1 MYATD
6 RNWARMFSCIARRA
20 EKSFQLVVRFGSDTQ
35 GAIAVLFGLAFIML
49 TLVAGTAIDYVR
61 GSHQQSALATAI
73 DAAALAVAA
82 SDKTDL
88 AELEQLAR
96 DYISAN
102 FSGLEYEGTSLDLDI
117 VVTEN
122 IVQISATQQMPT
134 RVMRIANID
143 TMDLG
148 AFSEVTRRASGLEV
162 VLVLDN
168 TGSMNSGGKLASL
181 KTAATDLTEML
192 FGDSVNSTSVKIG
205 IVPFSMAV
213 NVGPQYSTAT
223 WLDHTGLNPISHLN
237 FTDSTKH
244 NSWAWDQLS
253 NMDWNGCV
261 EQRKAAS
268 GIDYDVDDT
277 TPDVSQPD
285 TLFPIYFAPDEPT
298 NGNNASSQSGYG
310 GGFVNSYM
318 ADWRTAEGVSS
329 STKSATSLDNRQ
341 RRYQKYV
348 GASATGVGPGYLCGI
363 GPITPLTGV
372 KQTIVDAIDAMT
384 ADGGTNIATG
394 VGWGLRVISPT
405 VPFTE
410 GVAYDDD
417 DWNKVIIVM
426 TDGENDWGS
435 ALSNMNGSYYS
446 GYGYTKQSPTRLA
459 RTITASASAYDAVYD
474 ERTAVACDKVKAAT
488 GDVTKPITV
497 YTITFGTVAASGQ
510 TLMRNCATSPEMY
523 FHAPSNSDLQ
533 AVFDEIGTQ
542 ISELFHS
549 K

>member
-1 MYATD
+1 
-6 RNWARMFSCIARRA
+6 
-20 EKSFQLVVRFGSDTQ
+20 
-35 GAIAVLFGLAFIML
+35 ML
-49 TLVAGTAIDYVR
+49 TLVAGTAVDYVR

-73 DAAALAVAA
+73 DAAALAVGA

-88 AELEQLAR
+88 VELEQLAR

-102 FSGLEYEGTSLDLDI
+102 FSDLEYQGTSLDLDI

-134 RVMRIANID
+134 SVMRIANID
-143 TMDLG
+143 TMNLG
-148 AFSEVTRRASGLEV
+148 AFAEVTRRASGLEV

-192 FGDSVNSTSVKIG
+192 FGDVEDSSAVKMG

-213 NVGPQYSTAT
+213 NVGPQYTDAT
-223 WLDHTGLNPISHLN
+223 WLDHTGLNPISYLN
-237 FTDSTKH
+237 FTDPTKH
-244 NSWAWDQLS
+244 NSWAWGQLS

-261 EQRKAAS
+261 EQRIAAS

-277 TPDVSQPD
+277 TPSPSQPD

-298 NGNNASSQSGYG
+298 NGNYASSQSGYG
-310 GGFVNSYM
+310 SGFVNSYM
-318 ADWRTAEGVSS
+318 ADWRTAEGVSTS
-329 STKSATSLDNRQ
+329 VKNSTSLDNRQ

-348 GASATGVGPGYLCGI
+348 GASASGVGPGYLCGI
-363 GPITPLTGV
+363 SPITPLTGV
-372 KQTIVDAIDAMT
+372 KQTIIDAIDGMI
-384 ADGGTNIATG
+384 ADGGTNIAAG
-394 VGWGLRVISPT
+394 VGWGLRVASPT
-405 VPFTE
+405 MPFTE
-410 GVAYDDD
+410 GAAYDDD
-417 DWNKVIIVM
+417 DWNKVMIIM

-459 RTITASASAYDAVYD
+459 RTITASASAYDAVFD
-474 ERTAVACDKVKAAT
+474 ERTALACDKVKAAT
-488 GDVTKPITV
+488 GDATKPIII
-497 YTITFGTVAASGQ
+497 YTITFGSVASGAQ
-510 TLMRNCATSPEMY
+510 TLMQNCATDPEKY

-533 AVFDEIGTQ
+533 TVFDEIGTQ
-542 ISELFHS
+542 ISELFLS